1 MGEFYPFVSES
12 KVTLS
17 ELTPTLAFKI
27 SMGYNRV
34 EHRYGRGHCAPK
46 TAPTNQTRISIH
58 ADTEPR
64 HQGPLL

>member
-34 EHRYGRGHCAPK
+34 EHRYGRGQDCANKPDEDK
-46 TAPTNQTRISIH
+46 HTC
-58 ADTEPR
+58 R
-64 HQGPLL
+64 H